1 MGIFGKKEAM
11 EFDKNQDVAI
21 QNIQKQINDLTAAY
35 NSLSKNCETWFK
47 YLNGTFFPKFN
58 ALAKR
63 VADGEKLDAQQQAAL
78 DGLVKTAISIQEATK
93 ATEKT
98 ES

>member
-1 MGIFGKKEAM
+1 MGWFSKKPSET
-11 EFDKNQDVAI
+11 DQGQDTQIA
-21 QNIQKQINDLTAAY
+21 NIQKQINDLTTAY
-35 NSLSKNCETWFK
+35 NSLSKNCDTWFK

-78 DGLVKTAISIQEATK
+78 DGLVKTAISIQQAT
-93 ATEKT
+93 TKT
-98 ES
+98 EP

>member
-1 MGIFGKKEAM
+1 MGLFGSNKTDQSQ
-11 EFDKNQDVAI
+11 DKQLVEM
-21 QNIQKQINDLTAAY
+21 QKQIDSLIAAY
-35 NSLSKNCETWFK
+35 NSLSKNCDSWFK

-63 VADGEKLDAQQQAAL
+63 VSDGEKLDAQQQAAL
-78 DGLVKTAISIQEATK
+78 DGLVKTAIDIQQAT
-93 ATEKT
+93 TKT

>member
-1 MGIFGKKEAM
+1 MGWFGNKKPSETDTSQDKQLEQVWAWINQLN
-11 EFDKNQDVAI
+11 KNQQI
-21 QNIQKQINDLTAAY
+21 LIKNNNNFIKQIADLQ
-35 NSLSKNCETWFK
+35 
-47 YLNGTFFPKFN
+47 
-58 ALAKR
+58 KR

-78 DGLVKTAISIQEATK
+78 DGLVKTAIDIQK

>member
-1 MGIFGKKEAM
+1 MGIFSKKPSETDM
-11 EFDKNQDVAI
+11 GQDKQIEQIWTWINQLNKNQQILIKNNNNFI
-21 QNIQKQINDLTAAY
+21 QQIADLQ
-35 NSLSKNCETWFK
+35 
-47 YLNGTFFPKFN
+47 
-58 ALAKR
+58 KR

-78 DGLVKTAISIQEATK
+78 DGLVKTAIDIQK